1 MVRLFNAFYPNTNTF
16 NSLSTTRSTMTMLS
30 HDCRVSLYRIVWE
43 SGEGSVQA
51 FVLESTRDA
60 ARRFFEAAIALI
72 AGRPGVDLELYNLV
86 SYRDL
91 VDNGV
96 SEDEDLRVFEIGSR
110 GDVVTAW
117 ANKPLFLTTDPT
129 LVGKW
134 AELQAELA
142 VLAAQEAIGRAGG
155 NP

>member
-1 MVRLFNAFYPNTNTF
+1 
-16 NSLSTTRSTMTMLS
+16 MTMPG
-30 HDCRVSLYRIVWE
+30 HDCRVSLYRIIWE
-43 SGEGSVQA
+43 SGEGSVQVFA
-51 FVLESTRDA
+51 LESTRDA
-60 ARRFFEAAIALI
+60 ARRFFEATIALI
-72 AGRPGVDLELYNLV
+72 AGRPGTDLGLYNLV

-110 GDVVTAW
+110 GDMVTAW
-117 ANKPLFLTTDPT
+117 ADKPLFLTTDPT

-142 VLAAQEAIGRAGG
+142 AQAARAAMRRIGGER
-155 NP
+155 

>member
-1 MVRLFNAFYPNTNTF
+1 
-16 NSLSTTRSTMTMLS
+16 MTMLS
-30 HDCRVSLYRIVWE
+30 HDCRVSLYRIIWE
-43 SGEGSVQA
+43 SGEGSVQVFA
-51 FVLESTRDA
+51 LESTRDA

-72 AGRPGVDLELYNLV
+72 AGRPGIDLELYNLV

-110 GDVVTAW
+110 GDMVTAW
-117 ANKPLFLTTDPT
+117 ADKPLFLTTDPT

-134 AELQAELA
+134 AELQAEF
-142 VLAAQEAIGRAGG
+142 AAQAARTAMRRIGGER
-155 NP
+155 